1 MKLSAF
7 YQSLLLVLVV
17 LGVYYPTMLAPLN
30 SLDDQVFINQ
40 LLNQDGFSWSRLF
53 APGGTHNYF
62 RPFLLLTFQID
73 KYVGG
78 LQEPFMHL
86 LNILLHLVNVLL
98 VWRLACR
105 FGALVGVP
113 SHWLSFV
120 AALLFA
126 VHPINT
132 EAVNWILSRT
142 DLLAGTFVLC
152 SLYALI
158 VFLEKCSVTWGVV
171 SALALLTGALCKETA
186 LFVVPAAVFLL
197 FYNLNQNQK
206 SWRFRWLLPLFYSGS
221 VGIYF
226 FLRWGAFHIDRGLG
240 HTAKLASQM
249 VGSYAPDAAAQT
261 AVAVPFLWLD
271 VLITVLKVSGFYA
284 MKLFQPLPLNF
295 AVNHVSLFYMV
306 PGIILL
312 VGLLVCAVRRQPAG
326 WMFLASASIAV
337 SALLVIFVCLA
348 WTPVAERYMY
358 IPSAPFII
366 GCVFSIGRHIKRP
379 AEQRL
384 AGVLVFSVLV
394 FWGWQTAD
402 RNVVWQDNLTLY
414 QDTVRKSPDFA
425 PAKNQLALALQKH
438 GRAEDAAEILANNEM
453 PVSGL
458 AAVNVAV
465 ALAEGGDYEAAKNDL
480 LARLHDADDYQKA
493 KILEKLVQLT
503 DKYGRE
509 TQDEKLIRTVN
520 QEVVGWL
527 KQIRKISP
535 TGFNYY
541 RVGRMQMFLG
551 NKAEA
556 QATFAEAA
564 RRLPADSIY
573 KKSSVKLARD
583 LAE

>member
-1 MKLSAF
+1 MRLSAF

-17 LGVYYPTMLAPLN
+17 LGVYYPTMFAPLN

-73 KYVGG
+73 KYIGG

-86 LNILLHLVNVLL
+86 LNILVHLVNVLL
-98 VWRLACR
+98 VWGLARR
-105 FGALVGVP
+105 FGAFVGVS

-126 VHPINT
+126 VHPVNT
-132 EAVNWILSRT
+132 EAVNWILGRT

-158 VFLEKCSVTWGVV
+158 VFLEKCSVSWGVI
-171 SALALLTGALCKETA
+171 SALALLAGALCKETA

-206 SWRFRWLLPLFYSGS
+206 SWRFRWILPLLYSGS
-221 VGIYF
+221 VGVYF
-226 FLRWGAFHIDRGLG
+226 LLRWGAFQTDRGLG

-249 VGSYAPDAAAQT
+249 VGVYAPAAAQT
-261 AVAVPFLWLD
+261 PVAAPFSWLD
-271 VLITVLKVSGFYA
+271 ALITVLKVSGFYA
-284 MKLFQPLPLNF
+284 MKLIQPLPLNF
-295 AVNHVSLFYMV
+295 AINHVSIFYLV

-312 VGLLVCAVRRQPAG
+312 VGLLVCAVRRHPVG
-326 WMFLASASIAV
+326 WMFLVSASVAV
-337 SALLVIFVCLA
+337 SALLVVFVSLA

-358 IPSAPFII
+358 IPSALFVI
-366 GCVFSIGRHIKRP
+366 GCVFSVGRHIKRP
-379 AEQRL
+379 AEQQL
-384 AGVLVFSVLV
+384 AGVLVFSILV

-465 ALAEGGDYEAAKNDL
+465 AFAEGGDYEAAKNDL
-480 LARLHDADDYQKA
+480 LGRLHDADDYQKA
-493 KILEKLVQLT
+493 KILEKLIQLT
-503 DKYGRE
+503 DEYGRE
-509 TQDEKLIRTVN
+509 TQDEKLIRAVN

-527 KQIRKISP
+527 KQIREMSP

-541 RVGRMQMFLG
+541 RVGRMQIFLG
-551 NKAEA
+551 NKAA
-556 QATFAEAA
+556 AKAAFAEAA
-564 RRLPADSIY
+564 KRLSPDSIY
-573 KKSSVKLARD
+573 FKPATKLATD